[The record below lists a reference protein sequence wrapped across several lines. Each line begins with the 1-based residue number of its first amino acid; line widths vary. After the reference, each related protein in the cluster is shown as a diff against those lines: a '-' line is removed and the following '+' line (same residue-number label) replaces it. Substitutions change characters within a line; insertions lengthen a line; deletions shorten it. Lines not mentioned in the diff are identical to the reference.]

1 LNTGTSGGLTTT
13 VAGTAETFIG
23 SVLLVASDTGRLET
37 NDW

>member
-1 LNTGTSGGLTTT
+1 LTTT

-23 SVLLVASDTGRLET
+23 TILFVASDTGRVAT